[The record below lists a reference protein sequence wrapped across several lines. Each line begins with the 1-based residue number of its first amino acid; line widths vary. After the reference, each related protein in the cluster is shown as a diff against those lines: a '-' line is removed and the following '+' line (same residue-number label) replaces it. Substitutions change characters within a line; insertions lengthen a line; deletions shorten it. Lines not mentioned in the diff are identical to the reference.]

1 MFSPG
6 GTHPNEMRAF
16 ITVLGRDRRG
26 IIAAVSAK
34 LLEYSVNIL
43 DITQTVLQNNFT
55 MIMLVELEDPSVTI
69 EQLSDAMDQVAD
81 VLGMVIRVQRE
92 DIFDSMNRI

>member
-1 MFSPG
+1 MK
-6 GTHPNEMRAF
+6 AF

-34 LLEYSVNIL
+34 LLEYGVNIL

-55 MIMLVELEDPSVTI
+55 MIMFVELEDPSVTI
-69 EQLSDAMDQVAD
+69 EMLSDAMDEVSREIS
-81 VLGMVIRVQRE
+81 MVIRVQRE

>member
-1 MFSPG
+1 MK
-6 GTHPNEMRAF
+6 AF

-34 LLEYSVNIL
+34 LLEYGVNIL
-43 DITQTVLQNNFT
+43 DITQTVLQNNIT
-55 MIMLVELEDPSVTI
+55 MIMFVELEDPSVTI
-69 EQLSDAMDQVAD
+69 EMLSDAMDEVAKD
-81 VLGMVIRVQRE
+81 ISMVIRVQRE

>member
-1 MFSPG
+1 MK
-6 GTHPNEMRAF
+6 AF

-34 LLEYSVNIL
+34 LLEYGVNIL

-55 MIMLVELEDPSVTI
+55 MIMFVELEDPSVTI
-69 EQLSDAMDQVAD
+69 EMLSDAMDEVAKD
-81 VLGMVIRVQRE
+81 ISMVIRVQRE

>member
-1 MFSPG
+1 MK
-6 GTHPNEMRAF
+6 AF

-34 LLEYSVNIL
+34 LLEYGVNIL
-43 DITQTVLQNNFT
+43 DINQTVLQDNFT
-55 MIMLVELEDPSVTI
+55 MIMFVQMEDPSVTI
-69 EQLSDAMDQVAD
+69 EMLSDAMDEGAAE
-81 VLGMVIRVQRE
+81 LGMVIRVQRE